1 MSLPPLTEDKS
12 SVGYSLGEDRN
23 VGGRGQKDAD
33 QPHPPSHGCLEMG
46 VKWEKPEEQRADT
59 NALPRWPDAVHEAD
73 PAGQGVKLGGPSSVG
88 ARTKLRP

>member
-1 MSLPPLTEDKS
+1 MTQGNNRISEKS
-12 SVGYSLGEDRN
+12 
-23 VGGRGQKDAD
+23 
-33 QPHPPSHGCLEMG
+33 PSEVPVLI
-46 VKWEKPEEQRADT
+46 KWEKPEEQRADT

>member
-46 VKWEKPEEQRADT
+46 VKWEKPEEQRAD
-59 NALPRWPDAVHEAD
+59 R
-73 PAGQGVKLGGPSSVG
+73 S
-88 ARTKLRP
+88 